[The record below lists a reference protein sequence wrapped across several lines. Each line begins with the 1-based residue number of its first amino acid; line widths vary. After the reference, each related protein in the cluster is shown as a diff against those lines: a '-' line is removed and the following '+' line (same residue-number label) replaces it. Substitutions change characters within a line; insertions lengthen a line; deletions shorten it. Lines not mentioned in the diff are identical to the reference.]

1 MKRFTHSVP
10 RALTHIIDAWRWTG
24 YAPREWDQGVTE
36 MIPAHVTK
44 LLVALCSS
52 IVLTST
58 VVGPLA
64 YGAHAARLERRI
76 IETIHPQPAPTTTT
90 TSTAPPATDPETTDP
105 ESEGRPSPFGG
116 GSEDPDETTLPS
128 AGQPSVLGTNETRET
143 TPGVDSG
150 SGSTSDTT
158 SSTVGI
164 HD

>member
-1 MKRFTHSVP
+1 
-10 RALTHIIDAWRWTG
+10 
-24 YAPREWDQGVTE
+24 

-76 IETIHPQPAPTTTT
+76 IETIRPQPAATTTTTT
-90 TSTAPPATDPETTDP
+90 TSPPVTDPETTDP

-116 GSEDPDETTLPS
+116 GSEEPS
-128 AGQPSVLGTNETRET
+128 ESTVPSEGQPSVLGTNETRET
-143 TPGVDSG
+143 TPGADSG
-150 SGSTSDTT
+150 SGSDSNSTSDATT
-158 SSTVGI
+158 SSVHV

>member
-1 MKRFTHSVP
+1 
-10 RALTHIIDAWRWTG
+10 
-24 YAPREWDQGVTE
+24 

-76 IETIHPQPAPTTTT
+76 IETIRPQPAPTTTT
-90 TSTAPPATDPETTDP
+90 TSTVPPSTDAG
-105 ESEGRPSPFGG
+105 SEGHPSPFGG
-116 GSEDPDETTLPS
+116 GSDDPDETTVPS
-128 AGQPSVLGTNETRET
+128 GGQPSVLDATETRET
-143 TPGVDSG
+143 TPEADSG
-150 SGSTSDTT
+150 SGSGADSTSDTT
-158 SSTVGI
+158 TSTADV